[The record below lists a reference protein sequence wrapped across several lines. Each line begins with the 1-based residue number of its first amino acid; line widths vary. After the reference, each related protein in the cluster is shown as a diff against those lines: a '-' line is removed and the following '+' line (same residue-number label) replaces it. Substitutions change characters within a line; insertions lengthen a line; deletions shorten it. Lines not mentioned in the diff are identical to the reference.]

1 MSMTPPADPADEAF
15 VDRDS
20 AIDASVFDDFR
31 DAEAGGGASDFVVM
45 IIGQYLSDA
54 TSLMV
59 ELKAAVE
66 ERDAPALKR
75 TAHSL
80 RGASA
85 TVGAHRMAALCQE
98 LETLAGGTLAGT
110 STPDQAP
117 SLDDS
122 PALLPALDDEFVRV
136 RAALAVEQGI
146 SGG

>member
-1 MSMTPPADPADEAF
+1 MPPPADPERVAS
-15 VDRDS
+15 VDRES
-20 AIDASVFDDFR
+20 AIDPGVFDDFR

-59 ELKAAVE
+59 ELKAAVD

-98 LETLAGGTLAGT
+98 LETLAGGTLAGNGTPDGT
-110 STPDQAP
+110 ST
-117 SLDDS
+117 LDES

>member
-1 MSMTPPADPADEAF
+1 MSLTPPADPAGDAA
-15 VDRDS
+15 VDRES

-45 IIGQYLSDA
+45 LIGQYLSDA
-54 TSLMV
+54 ISLLA

-98 LETLAGGTLAGT
+98 LETLAGDTLAGT
-110 STPDQAP
+110 STPHGAP
-117 SLDDS
+117 TLDEG
-122 PALLPALDDEFVRV
+122 PALLPALDEEFARV

-146 SGG
+146 SGA